1 MEALEKKDLFCGIK
15 IMKKNLNKIL
25 SVPLDPIEVISNL
38 SFFKKEF
45 SKKKISKSELK
56 IAILGGSSTQHI
68 RDLVDIFLLKENIN
82 AEIYE
87 GQFNSFF
94 EEIFFDVNGLNNFKP
109 NVIWIHSTWRN
120 IKHFPDISSKKSE
133 VEELIENEFKFYK
146 SVWKKAKEKFNC
158 TIFQNNFD
166 FPNYRVLA
174 NKESI
179 DFRGKINF
187 LNILNEK
194 FSGFDKE
201 NSWFNIFDINFLSMQ
216 EGLNTWQ
223 NERDWYQYSYSPSI
237 NSNVN
242 LCFKFSRLILSYLGL
257 SKKCIVLDLDDT
269 LWGGVIGDDGLKS
282 IVLGQDTA
290 MGKVFIDFQRYI
302 LELKK
307 RGILIAII
315 SKNEEKLAKLGFQ
328 HENSI
333 LKLEDLSV
341 LIANWDSKYH
351 NMKKVINKINI
362 GEEAVVFIDNNPVE
376 RDEMQTHSNVTVP
389 SIGDDITMFRRL
401 IDENNYFEF
410 EDLTDEDLKD
420 LKVLGHQLKV
430 KNIL

>member
-1 MEALEKKDLFCGIK
+1 M
-15 IMKKNLNKIL
+15 
-25 SVPLDPIEVISNL
+25 
-38 SFFKKEF
+38 
-45 SKKKISKSELK
+45 
-56 IAILGGSSTQHI
+56 
-68 RDLVDIFLLKENIN
+68 
-82 AEIYE
+82 
-87 GQFNSFF
+87 
-94 EEIFFDVNGLNNFKP
+94 
-109 NVIWIHSTWRN
+109 
-120 IKHFPDISSKKSE
+120 E
-133 VEELIENEFKFYK
+133 VEELIENEFNFYE
-146 SVWKKAKEKFNC
+146 SLWKKAKEKFNC
-158 TIFQNNFD
+158 TIIQNNFD

-187 LNILNEK
+187 LNILNDK
-194 FSGFDKE
+194 FSRFDKE

-223 NERDWYQYSYSPSI
+223 NERDWYQYSYSPSMH
-237 NSNVN
+237 SNVN

-269 LWGGVIGDDGLKS
+269 LWGGVIGDDGLKN

-290 MGKVFIDFQRYI
+290 MGRVFIDFQRYI

-315 SKNEEKLAKLGFQ
+315 SKNEEKLAKLGFK

-333 LKLEDLSV
+333 LKLKDLSV
-341 LIANWDSKYH
+341 LVANWNSKYH
-351 NMKKVINKINI
+351 NMKDVINKINI

-376 RDEMQTHSNVTVP
+376 RDEMETHSNVTVP

-401 IDENNYFEF
+401 IDEN
-410 EDLTDEDLKD
+410 
-420 LKVLGHQLKV
+420 H
-430 KNIL
+430 